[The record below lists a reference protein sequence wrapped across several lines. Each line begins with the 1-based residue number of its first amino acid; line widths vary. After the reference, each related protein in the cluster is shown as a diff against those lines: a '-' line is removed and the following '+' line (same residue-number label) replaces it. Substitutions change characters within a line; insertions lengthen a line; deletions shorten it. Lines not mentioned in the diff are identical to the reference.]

1 MQHIA
6 QQWRVACAAGTG
18 SVYGVIQQKFRLS
31 RGWPRCGVIGVAEFL
46 TRRRP
51 ISPTSVV
58 MLCGCG
64 HLHCRR
70 SNQRC
75 AQGGQDYVSH
85 WSLLFT
91 RRANLMMELRL
102 RRARAHA
109 RHQDA
114 VKRVSPLRELRATL
128 SASCVGWYGSS
139 SNSRSQVRHGNQMRS
154 SQLNLIL
161 CFRNPTDTPITKSAQ
176 IGCLSPVAL
185 HQAARHQRPAVDQHE
200 EDQLERQ

>member
-1 MQHIA
+1 MRHIA
-6 QQWRVACAAGTG
+6 QQWRVACALRNAVIAGTG

-31 RGWPRCGVIGVAEFL
+31 RGWPCRGVIGVAEFL

-75 AQGGQDYVSH
+75 AQGGQDYLLH
-85 WSLLFT
+85 WSILFT

-102 RRARAHA
+102 RPAR
-109 RHQDA
+109 RT
-114 VKRVSPLRELRATL
+114 RATKTPS
-128 SASCVGWYGSS
+128 SACRRFESCGLRCPQDVLVGTDPAQTRGRTSD
-139 SNSRSQVRHGNQMRS
+139 MAIKCDL
-154 SQLNLIL
+154 LN
-161 CFRNPTDTPITKSAQ
+161 
-176 IGCLSPVAL
+176 
-185 HQAARHQRPAVDQHE
+185 
-200 EDQLERQ
+200 